1 MFRAL
6 CAFIASWV
14 GSLRGIVERH
24 PAVFSVSAGP
34 VSQGNQAAPAR
45 RPAPESSRQ

>member
-6 CAFIASWV
+6 WALIASWV

-34 VSQGNQAAPAR
+34 VSRGDLAAPAR
-45 RPAPESSRQ
+45 RRAPESRQ